1 MRARSRE
8 FRAARAFLDRL
19 RAPVLAVP
27 GNHDITSY
35 WLHERFLDPL
45 GRWRRFIAEEPEPVW
60 ADGEIAVVGVNT
72 ASRAGAFLD
81 WSQGRVG
88 AGPAAA
94 RGGAAAGAAGAPVP
108 RRGRPPPVPA
118 AGERAGHAPGRPG
131 GGGARRL
138 RRERGAHD
146 PLGPP
151 APGLHAGARRG
162 GRARRPRA
170 ARRGRA
176 AGAGCWWCRPPPPPR
191 RGCAASR
198 TPTTGSGSRAGGP
211 PWRCAPGTGA
221 AGPPSDPLAGCPAG
235 SMERERRACGRA
247 MLDAARATGGS
258 AMGGRVPSIAAP
270 LKRAGSACHRDAAA
284 HGRQRRRGRRDQR
297 GPGGGLGW
305 RANLR
310 NVALCRAPRPAGPP
324 AAVIVTR
331 GRPCPSP
338 SAWDNGS
345 SQTPVPGGKRRPSP
359 HSTAVRTAM
368 LPRVARE

>member
-60 ADGEIAVVGVNT
+60 TDGEIAVVGVNT

-88 AGPAAA
+88 EG
-94 RGGAAAGAAGAPVP
+94 
-108 RRGRPPPVPA
+108 
-118 AGERAGHAPGRPG
+118 
-131 GGGARRL
+131 RL
-138 RRERGAHD
+138 RRAVERLRALPEHLFRVVVAHHPFLPPESAPDTRLVGRAEAALAAFAANRGAHD

-151 APGLHAGARRG
+151 APRLHAGARRG
-162 GRARRPRA
+162 GRAPRPRA

-211 PWRCAPGTGA
+211 PSRCAPGTGA

-235 SMERERRACGRA
+235 AWSGH
-247 MLDAARATGGS
+247 GGPAKGGAEEANPAPS
-258 AMGGRVPSIAAP
+258 SGSGGR
-270 LKRAGSACHRDAAA
+270 
-284 HGRQRRRGRRDQR
+284 
-297 GPGGGLGW
+297 GLIPPP
-305 RANLR
+305 
-310 NVALCRAPRPAGPP
+310 RAPRCCRAWPANRGRSPRAPWRPEPPPTAARHRAATP
-324 AAVIVTR
+324 AAPRR
-331 GRPCPSP
+331 G
-338 SAWDNGS
+338 
-345 SQTPVPGGKRRPSP
+345 
-359 HSTAVRTAM
+359 
-368 LPRVARE
+368 